1 MNIKRSPSWK
11 SLRTVSRNTVSPATN
26 GPAGHSHFW
35 ARALSRRNFIASAA
49 GAAGLAIAPSLTFPS
64 LAEAEGNS
72 PGLFCS
78 PSPTPISGGTELLGP
93 GTELFHFFLP
103 GLGTEPST
111 VGNLNGCVGLA
122 SGHGTGNITAG
133 DGEPTNVTFQ
143 NDVRFMTGT
152 YVGQDGKQRK
162 GTFAFV

>member
-1 MNIKRSPSWK
+1 MPSKHSPSW
-11 SLRTVSRNTVSPATN
+11 RTLARLPETSVSPPTIHN
-26 GPAGHSHFW
+26 VGHSHFW
-35 ARALSRRNFIASAA
+35 ARALSRRNFIASSAA
-49 GAAGLAIAPSLTFPS
+49 AAGLAIAPSLTFPT

-78 PSPTPISGGTELLGP
+78 PSPTPITGGTELLGP

-103 GLGTEPST
+103 GPGSEPST
-111 VGNLNGCVGLA
+111 VGNFNGCIGLA
-122 SGHGTGNITAG
+122 SGHGTGTIT
-133 DGEPTNVTFQ
+133 DDSGESSVTFA

-162 GTFAFV
+162 GSFAFV